1 MSTAAS
7 TAAAAPSVRHTVL
20 IVDDEAPI
28 RAAIRR
34 ALRDEPYELLEADG
48 GEAALAIIKSRQVDA
63 LVVDNAMPGMSGL
76 DLLRIARMT
85 RPDAIRIM
93 LTGRAELDTAIRAI
107 NEDGVFRFL
116 CKPWERD
123 ALRLTVRLALARHDQ
138 DAQTE
143 RLLKIA
149 GPSLR
154 KLQSEAA
161 PEVDAIL
168 DVERDEEGRIVIP
181 MDDDDLA

>member
-1 MSTAAS
+1 MSLAT
-7 TAAAAPSVRHTVL
+7 AAPSVRHTVL

-34 ALRDEPYELLEADG
+34 ALRDEPYEILEADG
-48 GEAALAIIKSRQVDA
+48 GEAALAIIKARPIDA
-63 LVVDNAMPGMSGL
+63 MVVDNAMPGMSGL
-76 DLLRIARMT
+76 DLLRIARMH

-143 RLLKIA
+143 RLIKLA
-149 GPSLR
+149 GPSL
-154 KLQSEAA
+154 KELTTEVST
-161 PEVDAIL
+161 EVDAIL
-168 DVERDEEGRIVIP
+168 DVERDEEGRIVIE
-181 MDDDDLA
+181 MDDDVA